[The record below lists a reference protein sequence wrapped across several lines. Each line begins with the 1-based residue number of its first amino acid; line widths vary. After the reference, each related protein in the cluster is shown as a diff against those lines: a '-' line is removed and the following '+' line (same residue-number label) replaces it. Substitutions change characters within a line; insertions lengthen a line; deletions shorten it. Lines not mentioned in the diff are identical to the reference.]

1 MRQDIENSVIK
12 VIAKQK
18 NIESSEIS
26 SDSTLEALGITSLE
40 AITIVYDIE
49 EEFDVEVK
57 DDTLAELRTVR
68 DIVDG
73 IAGLRSEKA

>member
-1 MRQDIENSVIK
+1 M
-12 VIAKQK
+12 
-18 NIESSEIS
+18 
-26 SDSTLEALGITSLE
+26 E

-73 IAGLRSEKA
+73 IAGLISEKA